1 MRPLRLYNTEEL
13 YALFRWIRQY
23 NTAKPAQDRVALYGL
38 DREEYWQDALTR
50 DKFMAENLAEAHAR
64 QNELE
69 DAVDAYNQVRER
81 AGLDPHVLGVDV
93 TTQDDVI
100 EAILQERR
108 VELALEG
115 DRWTDLIRTGD
126 AVALLGIDP
135 FQQLFPIPQSEL
147 DVAPNLEQNPG
158 Y

>member
-1 MRPLRLYNTEEL
+1 M
-13 YALFRWIRQY
+13 
-23 NTAKPAQDRVALYGL
+23 
-38 DREEYWQDALTR
+38 
-50 DKFMAENLAEAHAR
+50 
-64 QNELE
+64 
-69 DAVDAYNQVRER
+69 RER

-147 DVAPNLEQNPG
+147 DVAPNLEQNPD